1 MHNPIKLERSDSIY
15 QLTYFGH
22 EAGFIGKIRTKN
34 RDGYKWRA
42 VSVFGHVQHTHTL
55 QGARQWLLDTYH

>member
-1 MHNPIKLERSDSIY
+1 MQNPIKLERSDSIY

-42 VSVFGHVQHTHTL
+42 VSVFGL
-55 QGARQWLLDTYH
+55 WG